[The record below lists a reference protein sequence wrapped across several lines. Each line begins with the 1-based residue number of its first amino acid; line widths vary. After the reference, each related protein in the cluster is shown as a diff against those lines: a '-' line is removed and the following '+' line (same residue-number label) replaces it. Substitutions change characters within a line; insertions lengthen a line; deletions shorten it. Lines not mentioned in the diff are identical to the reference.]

1 MKCKQLG
8 VYLHQNICHGG
19 YATFAVFDI
28 VNLQLKDSEYKF
40 YAFNNGNELSGMFM
54 SKNEYQQY
62 CYILKVNKAK
72 PSNFPY
78 IPTLE
83 PDWFEQYHE
92 I

>member
-1 MKCKQLG
+1 
-8 VYLHQNICHGG
+8 
-19 YATFAVFDI
+19 
-28 VNLQLKDSEYKF
+28 
-40 YAFNNGNELSGMFM
+40 M

-62 CYILKVNKAK
+62 CYRLKVNKAK